1 VSDFA
6 KNLVLAVVA
15 AVGPAV
21 GQAMVDAA
29 NHKRA
34 EAKASRERWEALIA
48 EARAQRV
55 KAP

>member
-1 VSDFA
+1 MSDFA
-6 KNLVLAVVA
+6 KNLALALVA
-15 AVGPAV
+15 AVGPSV

-34 EAKASRERWEALIA
+34 EAKASRERWEALMT

-55 KAP
+55 KL